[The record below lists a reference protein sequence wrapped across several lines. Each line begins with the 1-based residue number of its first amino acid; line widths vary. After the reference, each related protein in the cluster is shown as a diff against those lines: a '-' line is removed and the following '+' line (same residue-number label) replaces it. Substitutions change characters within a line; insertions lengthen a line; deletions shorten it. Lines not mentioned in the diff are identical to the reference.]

1 MTAPTLPPT
10 PERREHTEWLH
21 GEQRADP
28 WHWLRDAE
36 DPAVLAH
43 LRAENAYCA
52 GWFAP
57 LAVLQETLYAEMLA
71 RIQEDDASVPYRQHG
86 WWWGSH
92 TRKGLAYPI
101 YTRKA
106 DAPGASEEI
115 LIDLNAMA
123 EGKPYLDLGELEV
136 SPDGRVMAYSL
147 DETGGLE
154 YTLKLRDVVA
164 GHDLPGEIAL
174 TDAVAWGNGSQT
186 LYYLSK
192 DDAMRTFRLWRH
204 VLGSGLPDALL
215 YEEADETFW
224 LGLHK
229 TRDERYLVLGSH
241 SKDTSQLWLLDA
253 NDPAAALQAVL
264 PRTPGVE
271 MSLDHRDGRLW
282 VLINDTGRNF
292 RLVTLDAAAPDLAH
306 AEEVVP
312 HRDAVTLEDVD
323 VFAQHLVLLERE
335 DARQRLRVMRFASK
349 TWHNIDLGDAVC
361 AVGGEPNAEF
371 TSTQFRY
378 STSSLV
384 QPHTVWSHDMATR
397 ESRVLKVQ
405 AVLGGF
411 DATRYNSERRFATAA
426 DGTAVP
432 MTLVYRHDLP
442 LGAGPRPL
450 LLYGY
455 GAYGIPLDPSFSS
468 TRLSLL
474 DRGAVFALA
483 HVRGGGDAGRAWYD
497 AGKLAYKINSFT
509 DLIACAEALIAD
521 GTTAPDRLIL
531 EGGSAGGLLVA
542 GAMAMRPDLMKAV
555 VAEVPFVDVINT
567 MLDESLPLTVG
578 EFLEWGNPKKAEE
591 YAWMRAYSP
600 IDNLKPA
607 RYPAIF
613 MRASLNDSQVP
624 YWEAAKFAAT
634 LRSVQQGT
642 APVLA
647 QFDLE
652 TGHAGASGRYD
663 ALREVAQSTA
673 FMLAQWGLAG
683 APIPAPLPT
692 AATE

>member
-1 MTAPTLPPT
+1 MNNPVLPPN
-10 PERREHTEWLH
+10 PERREHTQLLH
-21 GEQRADP
+21 GELRADP
-28 WHWLRDAE
+28 WHWLREAQ

-52 GWFAP
+52 AWFAP
-57 LAVLQETLYAEMLA
+57 FAGLQEALYAEMLG

-101 YTRKA
+101 YTRTA
-106 DAPGASEEI
+106 DTPGATAET
-115 LIDLNAMA
+115 LLDLNALA

-136 SPDGRVMAYSL
+136 SPDGRTMAYSL

-154 YTLKLRDVVA
+154 YTLKLRDLA
-164 GHDLPGEIAL
+164 TGHEWPTEIAL
-174 TDAVAWGNGSQT
+174 TDAVAWGNDSKT
-186 LYYLSK
+186 LYYLGK
-192 DDAMRTFRLWRH
+192 DEAMRTYRLWRH
-204 VLGSGLPDALL
+204 VLGSDAPDAMLF
-215 YEEADETFW
+215 EEADETFW

-229 TRDERYLVLGSH
+229 TRDDRYLVLGSH

-253 NDPAAALQAVL
+253 NDPAATLQPVL

-271 MSLDHRDGRLW
+271 MSLDHRDGQLF

-292 RLVTLDAAAPDLAH
+292 RLVTLDAAAPDLSRAH
-306 AEEVVP
+306 EVVP
-312 HRDAVTLEDVD
+312 HRDAVTVEDVD

-335 DARQRLRVMRFASK
+335 DARQRLRVFSFASA
-349 TWHNIDLGDAVC
+349 TWHDIDLGDAVC
-361 AVGGEPNAEF
+361 AVGSQANAESN
-371 TSTQFRY
+371 TTEYRY

-384 QPHTVWSHDMATR
+384 QPHTVWGHDMATG

-411 DATRYNSERRFATAA
+411 DATHYRSERRFARAS
-426 DGTAVP
+426 DGTPIP
-432 MTLVYRHDLP
+432 MTLVYRLDRFDDADP
-442 LGAGPRPL
+442 KPL

-455 GAYGIPLDPSFSS
+455 GAYGMPLDPSFSS

-497 AGKLAYKINSFT
+497 AGKLAHKINSFT

-521 GTTAPDRLIL
+521 GTTAPERLIL

-542 GAMAMRPDLMKAV
+542 GAMALRPDLMKAV

-578 EFLEWGNPKKAEE
+578 EFLEWGNPKKADE

-607 RYPAIF
+607 VYPAIF

-634 LRSVQQGT
+634 FRSMQQG
-642 APVLA
+642 ANPVLA

-673 FMLAQWGLAG
+673 FMLAQWGLAEPPG
-683 APIPAPLPT
+683 QATLPT
-692 AATE
+692 AAGD